1 MEFLQRIIDFIL
13 HIDQHLVELIQQFGN
28 LTYFFLFLIVF
39 CETGLVVTPFL
50 PGDSLFFAAGA
61 LSAKG
66 SMNLFIVFIVCFI
79 GAVLGN
85 TVNYFIGRKLGP
97 MIFNS
102 NNRFI
107 KKKHLD
113 STQEFYEKH
122 GAKAIVLSRFL
133 PIFRTF
139 VPFVAGVAKM
149 NAWLH
154 FVYNIIGALL
164 WVGIFVSLGYFFGRI
179 PVVQENFSVFILL
192 IIVITLLPGLFAFIK
207 QRFFN
212 KKNKETNV

>member
-1 MEFLQRIIDFIL
+1 MEFLQKIIDFIL
-13 HIDQHLVELIQQFGN
+13 HIDQHLTDLILQFGN
-28 LTYFFLFLIVF
+28 MTYLILFLIVF

-61 LSAKG
+61 LAANG
-66 SMNLFIVFIVCFI
+66 SMSLPLIFIVCFL

-97 MIFNS
+97 MIFNT

-107 KKKHLD
+107 KKKHLE
-113 STQEFYEKH
+113 STQLFYEKH

-149 NAWLH
+149 NAWMH
-154 FVYNIIGALL
+154 FVYNILGAFL

-179 PVVQENFSVFILL
+179 PFVQENFSLFIL
-192 IIVITLLPGLFAFIK
+192 IIIGVTLLPGIIAFIR
-207 QRFFN
+207 QRFFR
-212 KKNKETNV
+212 KKENQVSE